1 MMPPALNARNAN
13 TNPGRND
20 RICWNVS
27 ASQFLVYALA
37 LFFFFFE
44 FSESPDMSEETASQN
59 CSQNRYRVRV
69 KNKTAVSQCSEPVF
83 PSEADWY
90 LCLLILG
97 SMAGHHP
104 GKESCRV
111 GVLHPV
117 KRSFIQQCFSS
128 FYLLPGPLPTL
139 GIKEWTISWLASSR
153 MSREKGL
160 D

>member
-1 MMPPALNARNAN
+1 MPEMQTQTQAEMIEFAEMSLPPNFWF
-13 TNPGRND
+13 THWP
-20 RICWNVS
+20 
-27 ASQFLVYALA
+27 F
-37 LFFFFFE
+37 FFFFFE

-69 KNKTAVSQCSEPVF
+69 KNKTAVSRCSEPVF

-90 LCLLILG
+90 LCLPILG

-104 GKESCRV
+104 GKESCGV

-117 KRSFIQQCFSS
+117 KCSFIQQCFSS

-139 GIKEWTISWLASSR
+139 GIKE
-153 MSREKGL
+153 
-160 D
+160 